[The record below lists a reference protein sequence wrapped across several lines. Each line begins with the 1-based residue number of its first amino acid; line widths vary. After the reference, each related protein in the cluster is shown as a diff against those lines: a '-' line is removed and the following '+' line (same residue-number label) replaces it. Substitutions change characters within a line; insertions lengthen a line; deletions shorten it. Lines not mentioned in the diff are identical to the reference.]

1 MKVNF
6 KSKTGNKIHVTLSI
20 NKVIAKKFKIL
31 FPNINLSKSVED
43 SMIDQIW
50 NTNTQGLFAAVLSF
64 WFGSRA
70 MSKVMKDK

>member
-6 KSKTGNKIHVTLSI
+6 KSKTGNKIHVTLTI

-50 NTNTQGLFAAVLSF
+50 IYEKEFNE
-64 WFGSRA
+64 
-70 MSKVMKDK
+70 D